1 MGRCGRAHHPHRH
14 FPTIR
19 LIAEQDT
26 KVDGYYTLLEEQ
38 GPLFAGAP
46 PFPFHAQVREV
57 IDPFI
62 QRAILGEL
70 TPADAL
76 SQAAMAVDEELD
88 AFRLRDVTRCYR
100 PPTPQ
105 SRSPKVQCLRDP

>member
-1 MGRCGRAHHPHRH
+1 
-14 FPTIR
+14 
-19 LIAEQDT
+19 LIAEQDA

-70 TPADAL
+70 SPADAL

-88 AFRLRDVTRCYR
+88 RLGYGM
-100 PPTPQ
+100 
-105 SRSPKVQCLRDP
+105 